1 VYKDGNTAFIVC
13 RNGHIKNMD
22 TSVWGPDTDGISRVS
37 AQEDTVVHR
46 VYMAVKI
53 EETIYDDVQRHS
65 GGFSSTTDNGQ
76 CGALSFEECFD
87 EDSTVDISIESHEV
101 ALQQDS
107 VQESQHLAGQLKVRE
122 DMIRQQLDILMIHTH
137 WWQDIVG
144 EPR

>member
-53 EETIYDDVQRHS
+53 KETIYDDVQRHS
-65 GGFSSTTDNGQ
+65 G
-76 CGALSFEECFD
+76 
-87 EDSTVDISIESHEV
+87 
-101 ALQQDS
+101 DS
-107 VQESQHLAGQLKVRE
+107 VAQQTMGSVAPYLLRSVLMRIPLLTLASRVMR
-122 DMIRQQLDILMIHTH
+122 
-137 WWQDIVG
+137 
-144 EPR
+144 